1 MQRPDASSN
10 SPTIVLDAS
19 ALLAF
24 LLHEPGFDRVYAA
37 LLGGAAISTVN
48 LAEVYTKTVASGR
61 PVSTVVSRLQRL
73 GLTVVPYTEE
83 DARTA
88 ANLVVEI
95 RPLSL
100 SLGDR
105 SCLATGKRL
114 ALPILTGGRVWANLQ
129 IGANIELFRS

>member
-24 LLHEPGFDRVYAA
+24 LLHEPGFERVYAA

-48 LAEVYTKTVASGR
+48 LAEVYTKTVTSGR
-61 PVSTVVSRLQRL
+61 PVSTVDSRLQRL
-73 GLTVVPYTEE
+73 GLSVVPYTEE
-83 DARTA
+83 DARTTT
-88 ANLVVEI
+88 NLVVAI

-105 SCLATGKRL
+105 SCLAMGMRL
-114 ALPILTGGRVWANLQ
+114 ALPILTGDRVWTNLQ
-129 IGANIELFRS
+129 TGADIELFRS